1 MNPYDEILYPGRP
14 FAQTHPDRLATI
26 GRLFGMQ
33 PAPVERC
40 RVLELGCGDGGNLIP
55 MAYTLPDSEFVGV
68 DLGARGIEKGRETIA
83 ALGLA
88 NIRLECLDIL
98 QAGADLGEF
107 DYIVSHGVYSWV
119 PEAVQ
124 EKLLE
129 ISGRNLK
136 PQGVAYV
143 SYTVYPGAHLRNML
157 AEMLKY
163 HANRFAAPAE
173 KIEQTRVMLGF
184 LAEAKAEVRREAEA
198 LAGRGA
204 AALFHDELCEV
215 QSPVYFHEFAS
226 RAGRHGLQYLGE
238 ADFFEMV
245 DRLASPE
252 STAMLRS
259 VARNAIEK
267 EQYMDFLKCRRFRQT
282 LLCRAEIGLQRRL
295 DSARVR
301 EFYVSARHA
310 RDTEPMKALTDHP
323 VAQAALD
330 VMADAWPGALSFD
343 ELKRSTGADDEE
355 ALCDIVLGFYSCS
368 TFQLHV
374 RAPRFAGTAGERPR
388 ASMVARVQAKT
399 DPVVT
404 NLCHHAVRLEDELGM
419 KLLCALDG
427 TRDRAALMHAMRE
440 AVGAEREATLD
451 EDLERSL
458 NGLARLALLEG

>member
-1 MNPYDEILYPGRP
+1 MNPYDEVLYPGRP

-26 GRLFGMQ
+26 GRLFGME

-68 DLGARGIEKGRETIA
+68 DLGARGIDKGKETIE
-83 ALGLA
+83 ALGLG

-98 QAGADLGEF
+98 QAGAELGEF

-119 PEAVQ
+119 PERVQ

-163 HANRFAAPAE
+163 HASRFRAPGE

-184 LAEAKAEVRREAEA
+184 LAEAKAEVRREVEA
-198 LAGRGA
+198 LATRRA
-204 AALFHDELCEV
+204 PSLFHDELSEI
-215 QSPVYFHEFAS
+215 QSPVYFHEFAA

-252 STAMLRS
+252 STAMLRK

-282 LLCRAEIGLQRRL
+282 LLCRTEVPLQRRL
-295 DSARVR
+295 DSACVR

-310 RDTEPMKALTDHP
+310 RDTEPVKALTDHP
-323 VAQAALD
+323 VAQAALE
-330 VMADAWPGALSFD
+330 VLGEAWPGALSFE

-355 ALCDIVLGFYSCS
+355 VLCDIVLGFFSCA
-368 TFQLHV
+368 TFQLHM
-374 RAPRFAGTAGERPR
+374 RAPRFADAAGERPR
-388 ASMVARVQAKT
+388 ASLLARVQAKT

-404 NLCHHAVRLEDELGM
+404 NLCHNAVRVEDELGM
-419 KLLCALDG
+419 KLLRALDG
-427 TRDRAALMHAMRE
+427 TRDRAALMRE
-440 AVGAEREATLD
+440 LRDAGGAEREAAL
-451 EDLERSL
+451 EQNLERSL
-458 NGLARLALLEG
+458 SGLAKLALLEG